1 MTSQST
7 LREVDNV
14 DLSFHLGCLP
24 NRSVSHA
31 LEMGRR
37 AEQLGYAGIWVAD
50 SHSVMRDAYAILAVL
65 ATQTHSLALAT
76 GVTHTVTR
84 HPAVLAN
91 SWATLQELS
100 NGRAIC
106 GIGVG
111 ESAVQNLGL
120 KPERL
125 ALFEEKLRVIRALLS
140 GEAVQYEGCVIRM
153 PWSRQP
159 VPLVMA
165 SSGPRSLQLAGRVAD
180 GVMFQVGSEPRLV
193 QYALDN
199 IALGAEAAGRKL
211 SDLTLYMRV
220 ATAVCEDLERARREI
235 KGYASVAAGTVFAT
249 VPPEYLREDLRE
261 DLARMKAAYDY
272 AEHGSNESVHSDLL
286 TDRIFDAIAIACAPE
301 EAVRRFQAIADM
313 GVDGFVCPA
322 GMAEP
327 WPYIETLAEQVM
339 PRVTGRRTAV
349 EMDAE

>member
-1 MTSQST
+1 MS
-7 LREVDNV
+7 V
-14 DLSFHLGCLP
+14 SFHIGNLP
-24 NRSVSHA
+24 NQSVQHA

-37 AEQLGYAGIWVAD
+37 SEELGFDGLWVAD

-65 ATQTHSLALAT
+65 ATQTSTLKLAT

-100 NGRAIC
+100 EGRAIC

-111 ESAVQNLGL
+111 ESAVHNLGL

-125 ALFEEKLRVIRALLS
+125 AVFEEKLGVIRALLN
-140 GEAVQYEGCVIRM
+140 GETVEYEGKEIQM
-153 PWSRQP
+153 PWSTSP
-159 VPLVMA
+159 VPLIMA

-180 GVMFQVGSEPRLV
+180 GVLFQVGSEPRLV

-199 IALGAEAAGRKL
+199 IAKGAEAAGRSP
-211 SDLTLYMRV
+211 SDLKLYMRV
-220 ATAVCEDLERARREI
+220 ATAVADDREQAQREI
-235 KGYASVAAGTVFAT
+235 KGYASVAAGTVFST
-249 VPPEYLREDLRE
+249 VPSEYLDEDLHE

-272 AEHGSNESVHSDLL
+272 AEHGSNASSHSDLL
-286 TDRIFDAIAIACAPE
+286 TDRIFDAIAVACTPE
-301 EAVRRFQAIADM
+301 EAVQRFQAIADM
-313 GVDGFVCPA
+313 GIDGFVSPA

-327 WPYIETLAEQVM
+327 WPYIETLAEKVI
-339 PRVTGRRTAV
+339 PHVNSGYESAREGA
-349 EMDAE
+349 A

>member
-1 MTSQST
+1 MD
-7 LREVDNV
+7 V
-14 DLSFHLGCLP
+14 SFHLGCLP

-65 ATQTHSLALAT
+65 ATQTRSLALAT

-91 SWATLQELS
+91 SWATLQELAG
-100 NGRAIC
+100 GRAIC

-111 ESAVQNLGL
+111 ESAVHNLGL

-125 ALFEEKLRVIRALLS
+125 AVFEEKLKVIRTLLS
-140 GEAVQYEGCVIRM
+140 GETVEYEGKVISM
-153 PWSRQP
+153 PWSREP
-159 VPLVMA
+159 VPLVVA
-165 SSGPRSLQLAGRVAD
+165 SSGPRSLQMAGRVAD

-199 IALGAEAAGRKL
+199 IAKGAEAAGRKL
-211 SDLTLYMRV
+211 SDLKLYMRV
-220 ATAVCEDLERARREI
+220 ATAVCDDRERARREI

-249 VPPEYLREDLRE
+249 VPSEYLEENLHE

-272 AEHGSNESVHSDLL
+272 AEHGSNESAHSDLL
-286 TDRIFDAIAIACAPE
+286 TDRIFDAIAIACPPE
-301 EAVRRFQAIADM
+301 EAVQRFQAIADM
-313 GVDGFVCPA
+313 GIDGFVLPA

-327 WPYIETLAEQVM
+327 WSYVEALAEQVM
-339 PRVTGRRTAV
+339 PRVKERRSAV
-349 EMDAE
+349 ETGAE

>member
-1 MTSQST
+1 MA
-7 LREVDNV
+7 V
-14 DLSFHLGCLP
+14 SFHVGNLP
-24 NRSVSHA
+24 NQSVQHA
-31 LEMGRR
+31 LQMGRR
-37 AEQLGYAGIWVAD
+37 SEELGYDGIWVAD

-65 ATQTHSLALAT
+65 ATQTRSLQLAT

-100 NGRAIC
+100 DGRAIC

-111 ESAVQNLGL
+111 ESAVHNLGL

-125 ALFEEKLRVIRALLS
+125 AAFEEKLAVIRALIK
-140 GEAVQYEGCVIRM
+140 GEAVEYEGREIQM
-153 PWSRQP
+153 PWSTAP

-180 GVMFQVGSEPRLV
+180 GVLFQVGSEPRLV

-199 IALGAEAAGRKL
+199 IAKGAEAAGRKL
-211 SDLTLYMRV
+211 SDLKLYMRV
-220 ATAVCEDLERARREI
+220 ATAVADDREQAQREI

-249 VPPEYLREDLRE
+249 VPREYFDDDLYE

-272 AEHGSNESVHSDLL
+272 AEHGSNVSSHSDLL
-286 TDRIFDAIAIACAPE
+286 TDRIFDAIAIASTPQD
-301 EAVRRFQAIADM
+301 AVERFQAIADM
-313 GVDGFVCPA
+313 GIDGFVSPA
-322 GMAEP
+322 GMADP
-327 WPYIETLAEQVM
+327 WPYIEALAEKVI
-339 PRVTGRRTAV
+339 PNVSSGRTA
-349 EMDAE
+349 ARAGAA

>member
-1 MTSQST
+1 MS
-7 LREVDNV
+7 V
-14 DLSFHLGCLP
+14 SFHIGNLP
-24 NRSVSHA
+24 NQSVQHA

-37 AEQLGYAGIWVAD
+37 SEELGFDGLWVAD

-65 ATQTHSLALAT
+65 ATQTSTLKLAT

-100 NGRAIC
+100 EGRAIC

-111 ESAVQNLGL
+111 ESAVHNLGL

-125 ALFEEKLRVIRALLS
+125 AVFEEKLGVIRALLN
-140 GEAVQYEGCVIRM
+140 GETVEYEGKEIQM
-153 PWSRQP
+153 PWSTSP
-159 VPLVMA
+159 VPLIMA

-180 GVMFQVGSEPRLV
+180 GVLFQVGSEPRLV

-199 IALGAEAAGRKL
+199 IAKGAEAAGRSL
-211 SDLTLYMRV
+211 SDLKLYMRV
-220 ATAVCEDLERARREI
+220 ATAVADDREQAQREI
-235 KGYASVAAGTVFAT
+235 KGYASVAAGTVFST
-249 VPPEYLREDLRE
+249 VPSEYLDEDLHE

-272 AEHGSNESVHSDLL
+272 AEHGSNASSHSDLL
-286 TDRIFDAIAIACAPE
+286 TDRIFDAIAVACTPE
-301 EAVRRFQAIADM
+301 EAVQRFQAIVDM
-313 GVDGFVCPA
+313 GIDGFVSPA

-327 WPYIETLAEQVM
+327 WPYIETLAEKVI
-339 PRVTGRRTAV
+339 PHVNSGYESAREGA
-349 EMDAE
+349 A